1 MKKTLISY
9 LVTCMCIVFC
19 GCSKIE
25 FELAPNQVDVDY
37 SAQDVVATVN
47 TPIACYELY
56 SIDGE
61 HLSKSILDNT
71 FVYLGS
77 TEIEYKWIKVRYDS
91 QKRTFTISLEEN
103 LTERD
108 RTVTIIVYS
117 THAMSRY
124 NPSYQHCSL
133 KITQR
138 KKTFLMFH
146 GFSVGRNNAEQR
158 QGPALL
164 RVLRNSPRAML
175 PHGL

>member
-1 MKKTLISY
+1 MKKPLISY

-61 HLSKSILDNT
+61 HLSKSIIDNT

-133 KITQR
+133 QITQR
-138 KKTFLMFH
+138 KK
-146 GFSVGRNNAEQR
+146 
-158 QGPALL
+158 P
-164 RVLRNSPRAML
+164 
-175 PHGL
+175 